1 MSIFNAASR
10 VCADDLWGRV
20 SFYAAALLSGRLPG
34 CCVVMEQVN
43 TLRGFG
49 LGTELNWVFGP
60 NRALTSWNGALEL
73 LLYWFKIYCFA
84 AAADI

>member
-1 MSIFNAASR
+1 M
-10 VCADDLWGRV
+10 DDLWGRI

-43 TLRGFG
+43 TLRRFG
-49 LGTELNWVFGP
+49 LGTELNWAFGP

-73 LLYWFKIYCFA
+73 LLCWFKSTALPLEQTFSLKNNL
-84 AAADI
+84 